1 MNNEKTARDIARYA
15 GCECTTDGDIFTI
28 VGLSS
33 YYRNPLESKE
43 LIYEV
48 VVYDIDGE
56 YQEFPNNY
64 VHPLLRTIEQRN
76 EEELAEINKIW
87 KSMKGKGK
95 IAKLDMLV
103 HIPFRTMYS
112 KVVDYLRSIGI
123 DCDGLIDSGVAIRKG

>member
-1 MNNEKTARDIARYA
+1 MNNNEKTVRDIARYA
-15 GCECTTDGDIFTI
+15 GCECKVDIFPETVICKI
-28 VGLSS
+28 VGLDRGDLLISA
-33 YYRNPLESKE
+33 NNGFHWSKAA
-43 LIYEV
+43 
-48 VVYDIDGE
+48 
-56 YQEFPNNY
+56 N